1 MHALFPAAPIDGVP
15 TSRAAQRQFRFP
27 RARHQQAEAFPPHGV
42 LLFGLRA
49 HAQISNGF
57 VVAGDAFSAEP
68 YAVQLRK
75 DIAPFK
81 AMIVRDAGR
90 QSTKGRSTGSSVLG
104 STVPFPA
111 CLPVQ
116 GAGT

>member
-1 MHALFPAAPIDGVP
+1 LF
-15 TSRAAQRQFRFP
+15 R
-27 RARHQQAEAFPPHGV
+27 
-42 LLFGLRA
+42 LRA
-49 HAQISNGF
+49 HAQTSNGF

-68 YAVQLRK
+68 YAIQLRK

-81 AMIVRDAGR
+81 ALSVRDSDR

-104 STVPFPA
+104 SKVPFPA
-111 CLPVQ
+111 CLQVQ